1 LDPFGFY
8 LITDTHYY
16 ENSLGASGREYDAF
30 MRYEQKCFAET
41 QAINESV
48 FEYLKGAE
56 FSDTVL
62 IAGDLSFSG
71 EKESHRGFIR
81 LLRQLKAAGKRV
93 FVITADHDFN
103 SEPWAY
109 SDNSHHVVEGTDRS
123 ELYDLYHE
131 FGFDDAIAVD
141 KERLSYVAQLSDGVR
156 LLALNNDYS
165 ADGVRRFDD
174 EQRKWIKAQCEK
186 AEQDGQMMIAM
197 CHYPLLAPNA
207 LFSLIK
213 STYQSDGYSA
223 AQFLAECGV
232 KLVFTGHTHIQSVNS
247 LTAGNSNKIYDICTG
262 SVIADPAVIRYV
274 EIKDSRTAE
283 IRSIKAPDF
292 EWNTDGRTC
301 EKYLADMFDSMIL
314 NIIHDMKYSPQLV
327 LQRITAPES
336 MKPMLK
342 LGGKILSALTV
353 GKTGRLL
360 FVKVDKS
367 IKDVPLTEFAAELV
381 RRIFEGN
388 PGYKPGVPRGD
399 AVLGVFKRL
408 RPVLRR
414 IKVNDQSGKPADL
427 YDMIIKT
434 ICDRP
439 YDDWNCTLNLE

>member
-1 LDPFGFY
+1 MKPFSFY
-8 LITDTHYY
+8 LITDTHYF

-48 FEYLKGAE
+48 FNYLENAE

-71 EKESHRGFIR
+71 EKESHLGFIR
-81 LLRQLKAAGKRV
+81 LLRQLKKSGKRV
-93 FVITADHDFN
+93 LVITADHDFN
-103 SEPWAY
+103 KEPWAY
-109 SDNSHHVVEGTDRS
+109 SGDTHYVVEGTDRS
-123 ELYDLYHE
+123 ELYDLYYE

-141 KERLSYVAQLSDGVR
+141 KEHLSYVSQLSDGVR
-156 LLALNNDYS
+156 LLALNNDYND
-165 ADGVRRFDD
+165 DGVRRFD
-174 EQRKWIKAQCEK
+174 ESQREWIKIQCEQAK
-186 AEQDGQMMIAM
+186 KDGQLMIAM

-223 AQFLAECGV
+223 AEFLASCGV

-247 LTAGNSNKIYDICTG
+247 LTADNGNMIYDICTG

-274 EIKDSRTAE
+274 ELKDEHTAR
-283 IRSIKAPDF
+283 ITSIKAPDF
-292 EWNTDGRTC
+292 VWNTDGRLC

-314 NIIHDMKYSPQLV
+314 NIIHDMQYEPARV
-327 LQRITAPES
+327 LSRITAPES
-336 MKPMLK
+336 MKPVLK
-342 LGGKILSALTV
+342 LGGRILSNLTV
-353 GKTGRLL
+353 GRAGRIL
-360 FVKVDKS
+360 FVKVADELKS
-367 IKDVPLTEFAAELV
+367 VPLTEFAAELV

-388 PGYKPGVPRGD
+388 PGYDRGTPRGD

-408 RPVLRR
+408 RPILNR
-414 IKVNDQSGKPADL
+414 IKVTDQSGKLADL
-427 YDMIIKT
+427 YDMIVKT
-434 ICDRP
+434 VSLRP
-439 YDDWNCTLNLE
+439 YDDWNCTLNLK